1 MPVPPKPR
9 RTRRRL
15 LLLGAAAAA
24 IAIAAFGILERE
36 NNVSALAIEAGDAA
50 VPDVT
55 LVAPKA
61 GPRTRALT
69 LPGDVDAWYQAPI
82 FAQVSGYVKM
92 WYKDYGAHVK
102 TGDLLAVIDTPDL
115 DQQLAQAQAQLKVA
129 QARYELAQVT
139 AKRWKSLAGTQAVSQ
154 QEVDVNVANAREAA
168 SEVDAARYNVARFQA
183 QETFKR
189 VVAPFDG
196 VVTSRQT
203 DVGNYVNAA
212 GGNASGHGGAATE
225 LFSVADLHQMRVF
238 VSVPQDYSG
247 SLRPGLTAKVVL
259 PQFPNQVF
267 DANFATTANSF
278 NTQSRTV
285 LTELIVDNASRKIW
299 PGAFAEVHF
308 TVPSRSGVLVIPEQ
322 SLLFRSAGL
331 QVALVR
337 DGRVHLQNVRLGVNL
352 GNTVQVVRGLTAADR
367 LISNPSDGLLE
378 GQEVHVVNVPAQNAD
393 NDSEGARPPGQDAGE

>member
-1 MPVPPKPR
+1 MPAH

-15 LLLGAAAAA
+15 LLLGAAVAAVA
-24 IAIAAFGILERE
+24 VVALGILERRH
-36 NNVSALAIEAGDAA
+36 NVSALAIEAGDAA

-55 LVAPKA
+55 LVAPQA
-61 GPRTRALT
+61 GPTTRTLT

-82 FAQVSGYVKM
+82 FAQVSGYVHM

-102 TGDLLAVIDTPDL
+102 TGDLLATIDTPDL
-115 DQQLAQAQAQLKVA
+115 DQQLSQAQAQMKVA
-129 QARYELAQVT
+129 EARYDLAQVT

-154 QEVDVNVANAREAA
+154 QEVDVNLANAKEAG
-168 SEVDAARYNVARFQA
+168 SEVDAARFNVARFQA
-183 QETFKR
+183 QEAFKR

-203 DVGNYVNAA
+203 DVGNYVTAA
-212 GGNASGHGGAATE
+212 GGSASGHGGATE

-247 SLRPGLTAKVVL
+247 SLRPGMTAKVVL
-259 PQFPNQVF
+259 PQFANEVF
-267 DANFATTANSF
+267 AADFATTANSF

-285 LTELIVDNASRKIW
+285 LTELLVDNTSRRIW

-308 TVPSRSGVLVIPEQ
+308 TVPSRPGLLVVPEQ

-337 DGRVHLQNVRLGVNL
+337 RGRVHLQNVVLGLNL
-352 GNTVQVVRGLTAADR
+352 GNTVQIVSGLAAADR
-367 LISNPSDGLLE
+367 LIGNPSDGLLE
-378 GQEVHVVNVPAQNAD
+378 GEQVHVVDVPAQNAN
-393 NDSEGARPPGQDAGE
+393 NDREGARPPGQDAGE